1 MKAVLQRVSRASVV
15 VEGECITRIGPG
27 LLVLLGVAVGDS
39 HEQASWLANKT
50 VDIRIFQGD
59 HKPMNANVLDAGGAV
74 LVVSQFTLVADTSRG
89 NRPGFGTAAPPTQAE
104 ALYEQYI
111 AELRSRGAKVETGRF
126 GADMQVELLN
136 DGPVTILLER

>member
-15 VEGECITRIGPG
+15 VEGECIARIGRG

-39 HEQASWLANKT
+39 REQSAWLANKT
-50 VDIRIFQGD
+50 ADIRIFSDG
-59 HKPMNANVLDAGGAV
+59 HKPINASVLDVGGAV

-89 NRPGFGTAAPPTQAE
+89 NRPGFGTAAPPVEAE
-104 ALYEQYI
+104 PLYEHFV
-111 AELRSRGAKVETGRF
+111 AELRARGVNVETGRF

>member
-15 VEGECITRIGPG
+15 IEGECIARIGPG

-39 HEQASWLANKT
+39 HEQAAWLANKT
-50 VDIRIFQGD
+50 VDIRIFPD
-59 HKPMNANVLDAGGAV
+59 AHKPMNANVLDVGGAV
-74 LVVSQFTLVADTSRG
+74 LVVSQFTLVADTGRG
-89 NRPGFGTAAPPTQAE
+89 NRPGFGTAAPPAQAE
-104 ALYEQYI
+104 PLYEQYV
-111 AELRSRGAKVETGRF
+111 AQLRVRGTKVETGRF

>member
-15 VEGECITRIGPG
+15 VEDECIARIGRG

-39 HEQASWLANKT
+39 LDQAAWLANKT
-50 VDIRIFQGD
+50 ADIRIFPDD
-59 HKPMNANVLDAGGAV
+59 HKPMNASVLDVGGAV

-89 NRPGFGTAAPPTQAE
+89 NRPGFGTAAPPLDAE
-104 ALYEQYI
+104 PLYEQYV
-111 AELRSRGAKVETGRF
+111 AELRARGAMVETGRF

>member
-15 VEGECITRIGPG
+15 VDGECIARIGQG

-39 HEQASWLANKT
+39 REQSAWLANKT
-50 VDIRIFQGD
+50 ADIRIFSDG
-59 HKPMNANVLDAGGAV
+59 HKPINASVLDVGGAV

-89 NRPGFGTAAPPTQAE
+89 NRPGFGTAAPPVEAE
-104 ALYEQYI
+104 PLYEHFV
-111 AELRSRGAKVETGRF
+111 AELRARGVTVETGRF

-136 DGPVTILLER
+136 DGPVTIVLER

>member
-15 VEGECITRIGPG
+15 VEGECIARIGQG

-39 HEQASWLANKT
+39 RGQSAWLANKT
-50 VDIRIFQGD
+50 ADIRIFPDD
-59 HKPMNANVLDAGGAV
+59 HKPMNASVLDVGGAV

-89 NRPGFGTAAPPTQAE
+89 NRPGFGTAAPPVEAE
-104 ALYEQYI
+104 PLYEHFV
-111 AELRSRGAKVETGRF
+111 AELRARGVKVETGRF
-126 GADMQVELLN
+126 GADMQVELIN